1 MANTDIFAPA
11 ITRRAFFVCAALA
24 LALAVYSAPPPT
36 KQGPLAQIGK
46 PDATEA
52 ARLIE
57 QFRQWDI
64 AGQYYLEFELHELPR
79 RGAERVYQGK
89 LWGSR
94 NARGPITRI
103 ALTGADGG
111 ERRLLLQNGE
121 QSALW
126 RLEGGRVVPLGLS
139 AWFEPV
145 VPGVELTAFD
155 LEMPF
160 LYWPGATVDKI
171 ERVRGRPANQFVFR
185 PPPAVAAQFPQLTG
199 ARAYLDTQFNKPLQT
214 ELLGRDGA
222 VLKTLSLVDLKKIG
236 EQWMVKSLDVRDETT
251 RDKTRVLVTGAA
263 LNLAL
268 APAVFEPA
276 ALADDVL
283 PPPAGLITSLAP

>member
-1 MANTDIFAPA
+1 MANSDISAPA

-24 LALAVYSAPPPT
+24 IATHAAPPT
-36 KQGPLAQIGK
+36 TTQGPLAQIGK
-46 PDATEA
+46 PDAAEA

-57 QFRQWDI
+57 QFRRWDV

-79 RGAERVYQGK
+79 RGDERVYHGR

-103 ALTGADGG
+103 ALNGADGG

-126 RLEGGRVVPLGLS
+126 RLDGGRVVPLGIG

-155 LEMPF
+155 LKMPF
-160 LYWPGATVDKI
+160 LYWPGATVEKI
-171 ERVRGRPANQFVFR
+171 ARIRGRPANQFVFR
-185 PPPAVAAQFPQLTG
+185 PPPAAAEQFPQLTA
-199 ARAYLDTQFNKPLQT
+199 ARAYLDTQFNMPLQT

-251 RDKTRVLVTGAA
+251 RNKSRVLVTGVA
-263 LNLAL
+263 LNLTL
-268 APAVFEPA
+268 APEVFEPA
-276 ALADDVL
+276 ALADDV
-283 PPPAGLITSLAP
+283 PPPAAGLITPLAP